1 MKTSTTFSIHF
12 WIKKTFRT
20 KDNYVPIYVRIT
32 VDGKRADLSIKRCI
46 LEHYWCSHARK
57 VLKGDPE
64 ANKLNDY
71 LDFVYKKLIDCHK
84 QLSCENN
91 LITAQ
96 SIKIRFLGLDKK
108 VQTIQELMSYH
119 SENEIKK
126 LEKGTAKNYGATEKY
141 LNKYLNECIKQS
153 DVSLKRVDYS
163 FVVGFENFL
172 MGCQPLNK
180 SRPLGNN
187 GIMKH
192 MERLQKLTTIAFKHG
207 WIKTNPFAL
216 YQLKFQDYDAPF
228 LEEMELEAISNLVLV
243 NDGLIRVRDIF
254 IFACYTGLSYIDVK
268 NLKKGNICYGVD
280 GEKWV
285 MIKRQKSSCPVKQP
299 LLDEACSILEE
310 YANFPS
316 EENNYL
322 LLPVISS
329 QKMNKG
335 LKALAELCQIKK
347 NLTFHVARH
356 TFATTITLLNDV
368 PIETVSKVLG
378 HKKLST
384 TQKYARVVEK
394 KISNDFK
401 QLKTKLK
408 TDKKV
413 INDKKGKVFGYLQ
426 IV

>member
-12 WIKKTFRT
+12 WIRKTFRT

-32 VDGKRADLSIKRCI
+32 VDGKRADLSIKRNI

-57 VLKGDPE
+57 VLKGAPE

-71 LDFVYKKLIDCHK
+71 LDFIYKKLIDCHK
-84 QLSCENN
+84 QLSLENN

-108 VQTIQELMSYH
+108 VQTIQELILYH
-119 SENEIKK
+119 TDNEMKK
-126 LEKGTAKNYGATEKY
+126 LEKSTAKNYGATEKY
-141 LNKYLNECIKQS
+141 LNKYLNKCIKQT

-172 MGCQPLNK
+172 RDCQPLNK

-207 WIKTNPFAL
+207 WVKTNPFAL

-243 NDGLIRVRDIF
+243 NDGLILVRDIF

-268 NLKKGNICYGVD
+268 HLKKGNICCGVD

-285 MIKRQKSSCPVKQP
+285 MIKRQKSKCPVMQP
-299 LLDEACSILEE
+299 LLDEALSILDE
-310 YANFPS
+310 YADFPS

-329 QKMNKG
+329 QRMNKG
-335 LKALAELCQIKK
+335 LKELAELCQIKK

-356 TFATTITLLNDV
+356 TFATTVTLLNDV

-413 INDKKGKVFGYLQ
+413 ISDKKGKVFGYLQ